1 MKTGKLYMFM
11 TLAIAALMVAGCRK
25 DRSLDGLQLIAEGS
39 HGAGA
44 KLAID
49 GNNSDWAAGD
59 VVRIN
64 GSVATVEIEEGE
76 AHVSGSYEAPFY
88 GIYPGDAYPSGIY
101 RSNDGNSYTVTLPKT
116 YTYTASGSGQ
126 SLQSPMAG
134 YAASGNYILFR
145 HLTSAIAVQI
155 TNYYGFTVVVDSVV
169 IISNNYK
176 LCGDLTFT
184 LGGDGLSVPATAK
197 SGGDTVTMLGGGLQI
212 VSGNTATVQVPVL
225 PQGEGNLFTVKVR
238 VHKYNNIDVKRV
250 FESVQPHS
258 HPLARNQ
265 IGYVPM
271 TVGFPFSIGASKKV
285 IISQGNLQYQAS
297 SGTWRFA
304 ENQYGYIG
312 NAAGNNTA
320 AANRATQSDWIDLFG
335 WGTSGWNNGNGYYQP
350 YNIGYGSNPNTKGY
364 GYGPTNGSQYTF
376 SLTGNYANADWG
388 VPNAISNGG
397 NVTGKWRTLTA
408 GSNSEIDSLFAQRT
422 TITTNMPSGTNRG
435 QARYIKATIGG
446 VEGIM
451 LFPDNYEHPIDVT
464 VSGSGSRTYNVT
476 STTTYFK
483 SFEVGISDWA
493 KMEAAGTVFLPTAG
507 HRESGVNITDAG
519 EAAFY
524 WTASTNTSPNAYIV
538 KFLDGTGSYLYTA
551 VKRYYGCSVRLVQDI
566 R

>member
-11 TLAIAALMVAGCRK
+11 ALAIAALMVAGCRK

-169 IISNNYK
+169 IVSNNYK
-176 LCGDLTFT
+176 LSGDLTFT

-271 TVGFPFSIGASKKV
+271 TVGFPFSIGVSKKV

-320 AANRATQSDWIDLFG
+320 AANRATQSAWIDLFG
-335 WGTSGWNNGNGYYQP
+335 WGTSGWDNGNTYYKP
-350 YNIGYGSNPNTKGY
+350 YDCATTGRSGEGY
-364 GYGPTNGSQYTF
+364 GYGPKNGSNY
-376 SLTGNYANADWG
+376 SNSILGNFANADWG
-388 VPNAISNGG
+388 VYNRITNGG
-397 NVTGKWRTLTA
+397 NIAGKWRTLT
-408 GSNSEIDSLFAQRT
+408 GNTNSEIDTLFRKRVT
-422 TITTNMPSGTNRG
+422 STSNMPSGANSSEARFVKAMVGSTRG
-435 QARYIKATIGG
+435 II
-446 VEGIM
+446 V
-451 LFPDNYEHPIDVT
+451 FPDNYVHPEGASAGS
-464 VSGSGSRTYNVT
+464 SGFKYNDL
-476 STTTYFK
+476 SDI
-483 SFEVGISDWA
+483 SFTKFGPNLEAWA
-493 KMEAAGTVFLPTAG
+493 KMEAEGAIFLPAAG
-507 HRESGVNITDAG
+507 YRKSGVIVYDPGSVAW
-519 EAAFY
+519 Y
-524 WTASTNTSPNAYIV
+524 WSASNNGTANANAI
-538 KFLDGTGSYLYTA
+538 KFLDGDASSLTSYA
-551 VKRYYGCSVRLVQDI
+551 NRHYGLAVRLVQDI